1 MTVIICISLLMLAT
15 LILPISIVCSVLV
28 GMGVTISVYLFYVIW
43 LLDKSREGYE
53 DNDQF

>member
-28 GMGVTISVYLFYVIW
+28 GIVGTISVYLFYVIW